1 MSLLAKAIATFF
13 GSGYSPI
20 APGTAGALLA
30 MLLVWPLCSG
40 LLIIGLST
48 TILLIVLILVGF
60 VLGVVCTNILETEWG
75 KDPQRIVI
83 DEAVGVW
90 IAFLF
95 IPYTLTYFIL
105 AFVLFRIFD
114 IWKPLGIRKI
124 EKLKGGMGV
133 MGDDVLAGI
142 YANIVLQLI
151 VYSDVL
157 STMN

>member
-1 MSLLAKAIATFF
+1 MSLLAKAVATFF
-13 GSGYSPI
+13 GAGYSPI
-20 APGTAGALLA
+20 APGTAGAFLA
-30 MLLVWPLCSG
+30 MLLVWPVCSG
-40 LLIIGLST
+40 SLSIGVSFT
-48 TILLIVLILVGF
+48 AILVILSVVGF
-60 VLGVVCTNILETEWG
+60 IVGVLCTNILETEWG

-95 IPYTLTYFIL
+95 IPYSLTYFIL
-105 AFVLFRIFD
+105 AFILFRVFD

>member
-13 GSGYSPI
+13 GSGYSPV

-30 MLLVWPLCSG
+30 MVLVWPFCSLYWPMG
-40 LLIIGLST
+40 ISPTLLLGILIAIGTVS
-48 TILLIVLILVGF
+48 
-60 VLGVVCTNILETEWG
+60 GVISTNILEEEWG
-75 KDPQRIVI
+75 KDPQRIVM

-105 AFVLFRIFD
+105 AFILFRIFD

-124 EKLKGGMGV
+124 EKLKGGLGV
-133 MGDDVLAGI
+133 MGDDILAGI
-142 YANIVLQLI
+142 YANIILQAI
-151 VYSDVL
+151 AYSGLL
-157 STMN
+157 STTL